1 MVRTGLKLLRLL
13 FSAVLTVLLGATCTV
28 AAGVLSPGVAQ
39 ATEVF
44 SAPLDSQHAV
54 IDRTGLILTDNDLKY
69 LESMTQKIAA
79 KYNGHLYIVVID
91 NTDGGSPKQQSGQQR
106 SDEELQAER
115 IRWGRDFL
123 QRNNAP
129 DHAVLLIATADNY
142 QISLVAKDPS
152 WLSDEDAQYL
162 YKYAEIDKS
171 AADWARHHR
180 NSDAI
185 EQAGINAST
194 LFGSPGREEPPQL
207 ARYQRDQ
214 EASAKASA
222 EADIGVKPGTS
233 SQSSGNESRKVG
245 IILTALAILFAPYGA
260 WIIFRYLWVRR
271 KQRTHKTQKHEDTSK
286 APSKRE
292 PSHKD
297 SVVKDEVDTLGA
309 AIAAAHNRRT
319 QAAALI
325 ERALLAYRGLPLNDL
340 QALNSR
346 AEKLLKRAS
355 SEHTELAEAS
365 STTDQPVNTPKT
377 RKKLKEL
384 RSWVDEANDLLD
396 SLFESLEVL
405 GRLPL
410 AVREC
415 ETAANTLLDAFLSE
429 EVSHNFSV
437 AEQQRAALRRTL
449 RDRLETEDFAPLDYM
464 FRVLED
470 TASLL
475 TQEQKF
481 IGSKART
488 KTQENLIGAHVALAE
503 QYIACA
509 RISTKTQPVQDK
521 QKTKPALANRL
532 ERAQWLYQR
541 ATQPLSTRKKPLAER
556 YQRSTDALEAA
567 RAAFTKR

>member
-1 MVRTGLKLLRLL
+1 
-13 FSAVLTVLLGATCTV
+13 
-28 AAGVLSPGVAQ
+28 
-39 ATEVF
+39 
-44 SAPLDSQHAV
+44 
-54 IDRTGLILTDNDLKY
+54 
-69 LESMTQKIAA
+69 MTQKIAA

-475 TQEQKF
+475 AQEQKL

-521 QKTKPALANRL
+521 QKTKPASANRL

-556 YQRSTDALEAA
+556 YQRSTSALEAA

>member
-13 FSAVLTVLLGATCTV
+13 FSAVLTVLLGAACTV
-28 AAGVLSPGVAQ
+28 AAGVLSPGAAQ

-44 SAPLDSQHAV
+44 STLLDSQHAV

-79 KYNGHLYIVVID
+79 KYNGHLYIMVID

-129 DHAVLLIATADNY
+129 DHAVLLVATADNY

-171 AADWARHHR
+171 AADWAQHHR

-233 SQSSGNESRKVG
+233 SQSSGNESWKVG
-245 IILTALAILFAPYGA
+245 IILTALAILFGPYGA

-271 KQRTHKTQKHEDTSK
+271 KQHTHKTIGTSK
-286 APSKRE
+286 ELSKRE

-297 SVVKDEVDTLGA
+297 SIVKDEVDTLGA

-325 ERALLAYRGLPLNDL
+325 ERALLTYRGLPLNDL

-384 RSWVDEANDLLD
+384 RSWVNEANDLLD

-464 FRVLED
+464 SRVLED

-475 TQEQKF
+475 AQEKKL

-488 KTQENLIGAHVALAE
+488 KTQENLIDAHVALAE

-521 QKTKPALANRL
+521 QKTKPASANRL

-556 YQRSTDALEAA
+556 YQRSTSALEAA

>member
-233 SQSSGNESRKVG
+233 SQSSGNESWKVG

-271 KQRTHKTQKHEDTSK
+271 KQRTHKTQKHEDTS
-286 APSKRE
+286 ATSKRG
-292 PSHKD
+292 PTPKG

-325 ERALLAYRGLPLNDL
+325 ERALLA
-340 QALNSR
+340 
-346 AEKLLKRAS
+346 
-355 SEHTELAEAS
+355 
-365 STTDQPVNTPKT
+365 
-377 RKKLKEL
+377 
-384 RSWVDEANDLLD
+384 
-396 SLFESLEVL
+396 
-405 GRLPL
+405 
-410 AVREC
+410 
-415 ETAANTLLDAFLSE
+415 
-429 EVSHNFSV
+429 
-437 AEQQRAALRRTL
+437 
-449 RDRLETEDFAPLDYM
+449 
-464 FRVLED
+464 
-470 TASLL
+470 
-475 TQEQKF
+475 QEQKL

-521 QKTKPALANRL
+521 QKTKPASANRL

-556 YQRSTDALEAA
+556 YQRSTSALEAA

>member
-1 MVRTGLKLLRLL
+1 MRLL

-44 SAPLDSQHAV
+44 SDPLDSQHAV

-207 ARYQRDQ
+207 ARYQRAQ

-233 SQSSGNESRKVG
+233 SQSSGNESWKVG

-260 WIIFRYLWVRR
+260 WIIFRYLWARR
-271 KQRTHKTQKHEDTSK
+271 KQRTHKTMGTSK
-286 APSKRE
+286 ELSKRG
-292 PSHKD
+292 PTPKG

-464 FRVLED
+464 SRVLED

-475 TQEQKF
+475 TQEQKL

-521 QKTKPALANRL
+521 QKTKPASANRL

-556 YQRSTDALEAA
+556 YQRSTSALEAA

>member
-13 FSAVLTVLLGATCTV
+13 FSVVLTVLLGAACTV
-28 AAGVLSPGVAQ
+28 AAGVLSPGAAQ

-44 SAPLDSQHAV
+44 STPLDSQHAV

-129 DHAVLLIATADNY
+129 DHAVLLVATADNY

-171 AADWARHHR
+171 AADWAQHHR

-207 ARYQRDQ
+207 ARYQMDQ
-214 EASAKASA
+214 EASAKAST

-233 SQSSGNESRKVG
+233 SQSSGNESWKVG
-245 IILTALAILFAPYGA
+245 IILTALAILFGPYGA

-297 SVVKDEVDTLGA
+297 SVVKNEVDTLGA
-309 AIAAAHNRRT
+309 AIAAAHNRRS

-464 FRVLED
+464 SRVLED

-475 TQEQKF
+475 AQEQKL

-521 QKTKPALANRL
+521 QKTKPASANRL

-556 YQRSTDALEAA
+556 YQRSTSALEAA

>member
-1 MVRTGLKLLRLL
+1 MIRTGLKLLRLL
-13 FSAVLTVLLGATCTV
+13 FSVVLTVLLGATCTV

-91 NTDGGSPKQQSGQQR
+91 NTDGGSPKQQSSQQR

-207 ARYQRDQ
+207 ARYQRAQ

-233 SQSSGNESRKVG
+233 SQSSGNESWKVG

-260 WIIFRYLWVRR
+260 WIIFRYLWARR

-292 PSHKD
+292 PTHKD

-319 QAAALI
+319 QATALI

-464 FRVLED
+464 SRVLED

-475 TQEQKF
+475 TQEQKL
-481 IGSKART
+481 IDSKART

-521 QKTKPALANRL
+521 QKTKPASTNRL

>member
-142 QISLVAKDPS
+142 QISLVAKDPL

-271 KQRTHKTQKHEDTSK
+271 KQHTHKTMGTSK
-286 APSKRE
+286 ELSKRE

-464 FRVLED
+464 SRVLED

-475 TQEQKF
+475 
-481 IGSKART
+481 A
-488 KTQENLIGAHVALAE
+488 
-503 QYIACA
+503 
-509 RISTKTQPVQDK
+509 
-521 QKTKPALANRL
+521 
-532 ERAQWLYQR
+532 
-541 ATQPLSTRKKPLAER
+541 
-556 YQRSTDALEAA
+556 
-567 RAAFTKR
+567 

>member
-13 FSAVLTVLLGATCTV
+13 FSAVLTVLLGAACTV
-28 AAGVLSPGVAQ
+28 AAGVLSPGAAQ

-207 ARYQRDQ
+207 ARYQMDQ

-233 SQSSGNESRKVG
+233 SQSSGNESWKVG

-297 SVVKDEVDTLGA
+297 SVVKDEVDTLGV

-325 ERALLAYRGLPLNDL
+325 ERVLLAYRGLPLTDL

-346 AEKLLKRAS
+346 AEKLLKRSS

-464 FRVLED
+464 SRVLED

-475 TQEQKF
+475 AQEKKL

-521 QKTKPALANRL
+521 QKTKPASANRL

-556 YQRSTDALEAA
+556 YPRSTSALEAA

>member
-13 FSAVLTVLLGATCTV
+13 FSAVLTALLGAACTV
-28 AAGVLSPGVAQ
+28 AAGVLSPGAAQ

-44 SAPLDSQHAV
+44 STPLDSQHAV

-129 DHAVLLIATADNY
+129 DHAVLLVATADNY

-245 IILTALAILFAPYGA
+245 IILTALAILFGPYGA

-271 KQRTHKTQKHEDTSK
+271 KQHTHKTMGTSK
-286 APSKRE
+286 ELSKRE

-309 AIAAAHNRRT
+309 AIATAHNRRT

-405 GRLPL
+405 GRFPL

-464 FRVLED
+464 SRVLED

-475 TQEQKF
+475 AQEQKL

-488 KTQENLIGAHVALAE
+488 KTQETLIGAHVALAE

-509 RISTKTQPVQDK
+509 RISTKTQPVQGK
-521 QKTKPALANRL
+521 QKTKPASASRL

>member
-13 FSAVLTVLLGATCTV
+13 FSVVLTVLLGAACTV
-28 AAGVLSPGVAQ
+28 AAGVLSPGAAQ

-44 SAPLDSQHAV
+44 STPLDSQHAV

-129 DHAVLLIATADNY
+129 DHAVLLVATADNY

-207 ARYQRDQ
+207 ARYQMDQ
-214 EASAKASA
+214 EASAKAST

-245 IILTALAILFAPYGA
+245 IILTALAILFGPYGA
-260 WIIFRYLWVRR
+260 WIIFRYLWARR

-309 AIAAAHNRRT
+309 AIAAAHNRRS

-464 FRVLED
+464 SRVLED

-475 TQEQKF
+475 AQEQKL

-521 QKTKPALANRL
+521 QKTKPASANRL

-556 YQRSTDALEAA
+556 YQRSTSALEAA

>member
-13 FSAVLTVLLGATCTV
+13 FSVVLTVLLGAACTV
-28 AAGVLSPGVAQ
+28 AAGVLSPGAAQ

-44 SAPLDSQHAV
+44 STPLDSQHAV

-129 DHAVLLIATADNY
+129 DHAVLLVATADNY

-171 AADWARHHR
+171 AADWAQHHR

-207 ARYQRDQ
+207 ARYQMDQ
-214 EASAKASA
+214 EASAKAST

-233 SQSSGNESRKVG
+233 SQSSGNESWKVG
-245 IILTALAILFAPYGA
+245 IILTALAILFGPYGA

-271 KQRTHKTQKHEDTSK
+271 KQRAHKTQKHEDTSK

-309 AIAAAHNRRT
+309 AIAAAHNRRS

-340 QALNSR
+340 QAMNNR

-464 FRVLED
+464 SRVLED

-475 TQEQKF
+475 AQEQKL

-521 QKTKPALANRL
+521 QKTKPASANRL

-556 YQRSTDALEAA
+556 YQRSTSALEAA

>member
-13 FSAVLTVLLGATCTV
+13 FSVVLTVLLGAACTV
-28 AAGVLSPGVAQ
+28 AAGVLSPGAAQ

-44 SAPLDSQHAV
+44 STPLDSQHAV

-129 DHAVLLIATADNY
+129 DHAVLLVATADNY

-171 AADWARHHR
+171 AADWAQHHR

-207 ARYQRDQ
+207 ARYQMDQ
-214 EASAKASA
+214 EASAKAST

-233 SQSSGNESRKVG
+233 SQSSGNESWKVG
-245 IILTALAILFAPYGA
+245 IILTALAILFGPYGA

-271 KQRTHKTQKHEDTSK
+271 KQRAHKTQKHEDTSK

-309 AIAAAHNRRT
+309 AIAAAHNRRS

-464 FRVLED
+464 SRVLED

-475 TQEQKF
+475 AQEQKL

-521 QKTKPALANRL
+521 QKTKPASANRL

-556 YQRSTDALEAA
+556 YQRSTSALEAA

>member
-13 FSAVLTVLLGATCTV
+13 FSAVLTVLLGAAYTV
-28 AAGVLSPGVAQ
+28 AAGVLFPGAAQ

-44 SAPLDSQHAV
+44 STPLDSQHAV

-91 NTDGGSPKQQSGQQR
+91 NTDGGSSKQQSGQQR

-171 AADWARHHR
+171 AADWAQHHR

-207 ARYQRDQ
+207 ARYQRAQ

-233 SQSSGNESRKVG
+233 SQSSGNESWKVG
-245 IILTALAILFAPYGA
+245 IILTALAILFGPYGA

-271 KQRTHKTQKHEDTSK
+271 KQHTHKTQKHEDTS

-292 PSHKD
+292 PAHKD
-297 SVVKDEVDTLGA
+297 SVVKDEVDTLGT

-346 AEKLLKRAS
+346 AEKLLKRSS

-464 FRVLED
+464 SRVLED

-475 TQEQKF
+475 AQEQKL

-521 QKTKPALANRL
+521 QKTKPASANRL

-556 YQRSTDALEAA
+556 YQRSTSALEAA

>member
-13 FSAVLTVLLGATCTV
+13 FSAVLTVLLGATYTV
-28 AAGVLSPGVAQ
+28 AAGVLSPGAAQ

-44 SAPLDSQHAV
+44 FAPLDSQHAV

-129 DHAVLLIATADNY
+129 DHAVLLVATADNY

-245 IILTALAILFAPYGA
+245 IILTALAILFGPYGA

-271 KQRTHKTQKHEDTSK
+271 KQHTHKTMGTSK
-286 APSKRE
+286 ELSKRE

-309 AIAAAHNRRT
+309 AIATAHNRRT

-365 STTDQPVNTPKT
+365 STTDQPVNTPKN

-405 GRLPL
+405 GRFPL

-464 FRVLED
+464 SRVLED

-475 TQEQKF
+475 TQEQKL

-509 RISTKTQPVQDK
+509 RISTKTQPVQGK
-521 QKTKPALANRL
+521 QKTKPASASRL

>member
-44 SAPLDSQHAV
+44 STPLDSQHAV

-214 EASAKASA
+214 EASAKAST

-233 SQSSGNESRKVG
+233 SQSSGNESWKVG

-271 KQRTHKTQKHEDTSK
+271 KQRTHKTQKHEDTS
-286 APSKRE
+286 ATSKRG
-292 PSHKD
+292 PTPKG

-309 AIAAAHNRRT
+309 ALAAAHNRRT

-464 FRVLED
+464 SRVLED

-475 TQEQKF
+475 TQEQKL

-521 QKTKPALANRL
+521 QKTKPASANRL

-556 YQRSTDALEAA
+556 YQRSTSALEAA

>member
-13 FSAVLTVLLGATCTV
+13 FSAVLTALLGAACTV
-28 AAGVLSPGVAQ
+28 AAGVLSPGAAQ

-44 SAPLDSQHAV
+44 STPLDSQHAV

-129 DHAVLLIATADNY
+129 DHAVLLVATADNY

-245 IILTALAILFAPYGA
+245 IILTALAILFGPYGA

-271 KQRTHKTQKHEDTSK
+271 KQHTHKTMGTSK
-286 APSKRE
+286 ELSKRE

-309 AIAAAHNRRT
+309 AIATAHNRRT

-405 GRLPL
+405 GRFPL

-464 FRVLED
+464 SRVLED

-475 TQEQKF
+475 AQEQKL

-509 RISTKTQPVQDK
+509 RISTKTQPVQGK
-521 QKTKPALANRL
+521 QKTKPASASRL

>member
-1 MVRTGLKLLRLL
+1 MIRTGLKLLRLL
-13 FSAVLTVLLGATCTV
+13 FSVVLTVLLGATCAV
-28 AAGVLSPGVAQ
+28 AAGVLSPGAAQ

-129 DHAVLLIATADNY
+129 DHAVLLVATADNY

-185 EQAGINAST
+185 KQAGINAST

-233 SQSSGNESRKVG
+233 SQSSGNESWKVG

-260 WIIFRYLWVRR
+260 WIIFRYLWARR
-271 KQRTHKTQKHEDTSK
+271 KQRTHKTMGTSK

-292 PSHKD
+292 PTPKD
-297 SVVKDEVDTLGA
+297 SVVKDEVDALGV
-309 AIAAAHNRRT
+309 AIAAAHNRRA
-319 QAAALI
+319 QAAVLI

-355 SEHTELAEAS
+355 SEHTELTEVS
-365 STTDQPVNTPKT
+365 STTDHPVNTPKT

-384 RSWVDEANDLLD
+384 RSWVDEANEVLD

-475 TQEQKF
+475 VQEQKL
-481 IGSKART
+481 IGSKARAT
-488 KTQENLIGAHVALAE
+488 TQENLIGAHMALAE

-509 RISTKTQPVQDK
+509 RISAKAQPVQDK
-521 QKTKPALANRL
+521 QKTKPASTNRL

>member
-44 SAPLDSQHAV
+44 SDPLDSQHAV

-214 EASAKASA
+214 EASAKAST

-233 SQSSGNESRKVG
+233 SQSSGNESWKVG

-271 KQRTHKTQKHEDTSK
+271 KQRTHKTQKHEDTS
-286 APSKRE
+286 ATSKRG
-292 PSHKD
+292 PTPKG

-464 FRVLED
+464 SRVLED

-475 TQEQKF
+475 TQEQKL

-521 QKTKPALANRL
+521 QKTKPASANRL

-556 YQRSTDALEAA
+556 YQRSTSALEAA

>member
-13 FSAVLTVLLGATCTV
+13 FSVVLTVLLGAACTV
-28 AAGVLSPGVAQ
+28 AAGVLSPGAAQ

-44 SAPLDSQHAV
+44 STPLDSQHAV

-129 DHAVLLIATADNY
+129 DHAVLLVATADNY

-207 ARYQRDQ
+207 ARYQMDQ
-214 EASAKASA
+214 EASAKAST

-245 IILTALAILFAPYGA
+245 IILTALAILFGPYGA

-271 KQRTHKTQKHEDTSK
+271 KQRAHKTQKHEDTSK

-309 AIAAAHNRRT
+309 AIAAAHNRRS

-464 FRVLED
+464 SRVLED

-475 TQEQKF
+475 AQEQKL

-521 QKTKPALANRL
+521 QKTKPASANRL

-556 YQRSTDALEAA
+556 YQRSTSALEAA

>member
-13 FSAVLTVLLGATCTV
+13 FSAVLTALLGAACTV
-28 AAGVLSPGVAQ
+28 AAGVLSPGAAQ

-44 SAPLDSQHAV
+44 STPLDSQHAV

-129 DHAVLLIATADNY
+129 DHAVLLVATADNY

-245 IILTALAILFAPYGA
+245 IILTALAILFGPYGA

-271 KQRTHKTQKHEDTSK
+271 KQHTHKTMGTSK
-286 APSKRE
+286 ELSKRE

-309 AIAAAHNRRT
+309 AIATAHNRRT

-405 GRLPL
+405 GRFPL

-464 FRVLED
+464 SRVLED

-475 TQEQKF
+475 AQEQKL

-521 QKTKPALANRL
+521 QKTKPASANRL

>member
-13 FSAVLTVLLGATCTV
+13 FSVVLTVLLGAACTV
-28 AAGVLSPGVAQ
+28 AAGVLSPGAAQ

-44 SAPLDSQHAV
+44 STPLDSQHAV

-171 AADWARHHR
+171 AADWAQHHR

-207 ARYQRDQ
+207 ARYQMDQ
-214 EASAKASA
+214 EASAKAST

-233 SQSSGNESRKVG
+233 SQSSGNESWKVG
-245 IILTALAILFAPYGA
+245 IILTALAILFGPYGA

-309 AIAAAHNRRT
+309 AIAAAHNRRS

-464 FRVLED
+464 SRVLED

-475 TQEQKF
+475 TQEQKL

-521 QKTKPALANRL
+521 QKTKPASANRL

-556 YQRSTDALEAA
+556 YQRSTSALEAA

>member
-28 AAGVLSPGVAQ
+28 VAGVLSPGVAQ

-44 SAPLDSQHAV
+44 STPLDSQHAV

-207 ARYQRDQ
+207 ARYQRAQ

-271 KQRTHKTQKHEDTSK
+271 KQHTHKTMGTSK
-286 APSKRE
+286 ELSKRG
-292 PSHKD
+292 PTPKG

-464 FRVLED
+464 SRVLED

-475 TQEQKF
+475 TQEQKL

-521 QKTKPALANRL
+521 QKTKPASANRL

-541 ATQPLSTRKKPLAER
+541 ATQPLPTRKKPLAER
-556 YQRSTDALEAA
+556 YQRSTSALEAA

>member
-13 FSAVLTVLLGATCTV
+13 FSAVLTVLLGAACTV
-28 AAGVLSPGVAQ
+28 AAGVLSPGAAQ

-44 SAPLDSQHAV
+44 STPLESQHAV

-162 YKYAEIDKS
+162 YKYAKIDKS
-171 AADWARHHR
+171 TAEWAQHHR

-233 SQSSGNESRKVG
+233 SQSSGNESWKVG
-245 IILTALAILFAPYGA
+245 IILTALAILFGPYGA

-271 KQRTHKTQKHEDTSK
+271 KQRTHKTMGTSK
-286 APSKRE
+286 ELSKRE

-309 AIAAAHNRRT
+309 AIAAAHNRRS

-346 AEKLLKRAS
+346 TEKLLKRAS

-384 RSWVDEANDLLD
+384 RSWVDEANNLLD

-464 FRVLED
+464 SRVLED

-475 TQEQKF
+475 TQEQKL

-521 QKTKPALANRL
+521 QKTKPASANRL

-556 YQRSTDALEAA
+556 YQRSTSALEAA

>member
-13 FSAVLTVLLGATCTV
+13 FSAVLTVLLGAACTV
-28 AAGVLSPGVAQ
+28 AAGVLSPGAAQ

-44 SAPLDSQHAV
+44 STPLDSQHAV

-129 DHAVLLIATADNY
+129 DHAVLLVATADNY

-171 AADWARHHR
+171 ATDWAQHHR

-233 SQSSGNESRKVG
+233 SQSSGNESWKVG
-245 IILTALAILFAPYGA
+245 IILTALAILFGPYGA
-260 WIIFRYLWVRR
+260 WIIFRYLWARR
-271 KQRTHKTQKHEDTSK
+271 KQHTHKTMGTSK
-286 APSKRE
+286 ELSKRE
-292 PSHKD
+292 PAHKD

-309 AIAAAHNRRT
+309 AIAAAHNRRS

-464 FRVLED
+464 SRVLED

-475 TQEQKF
+475 TQEQKL
-481 IGSKART
+481 IGSKVRT

-521 QKTKPALANRL
+521 QKTKPASASRL

-556 YQRSTDALEAA
+556 YQRSTSALEAA

>member
-13 FSAVLTVLLGATCTV
+13 FSAVLTVLLGTTCTV

-129 DHAVLLIATADNY
+129 DHAVLLVATADNY

-171 AADWARHHR
+171 AAEWAQHHR

-245 IILTALAILFAPYGA
+245 IILTALAILFGPYGA

-271 KQRTHKTQKHEDTSK
+271 KQHTHKTMGTSK
-286 APSKRE
+286 ELSKRE

-309 AIAAAHNRRT
+309 AIAAAHNRRS

-464 FRVLED
+464 SRVLED

-475 TQEQKF
+475 TQEQKL

-521 QKTKPALANRL
+521 QKTKLASANRL

-556 YQRSTDALEAA
+556 YQRSTSALEAA

>member
-13 FSAVLTVLLGATCTV
+13 FSVVLTVLLGAACTV
-28 AAGVLSPGVAQ
+28 AAGVLSPGAAQ

-44 SAPLDSQHAV
+44 STPLDSQHAV

-129 DHAVLLIATADNY
+129 DHAVLLVATADNY

-171 AADWARHHR
+171 AADWAQHHR

-207 ARYQRDQ
+207 ARYQMDQ
-214 EASAKASA
+214 EASAKAST

-233 SQSSGNESRKVG
+233 SQSSGNESWKVG
-245 IILTALAILFAPYGA
+245 IILTALAILFGPYGA

-309 AIAAAHNRRT
+309 AIAAAHNRRS

-464 FRVLED
+464 SRVLED

-475 TQEQKF
+475 AQEQKL

-521 QKTKPALANRL
+521 QKTKPASANRL

-541 ATQPLSTRKKPLAER
+541 ATQPLSTHKKPLAER
-556 YQRSTDALEAA
+556 YQRSTSALEAA

>member
-13 FSAVLTVLLGATCTV
+13 FSVVLTVLLGAACTV
-28 AAGVLSPGVAQ
+28 AAGVLSPGAAQ

-44 SAPLDSQHAV
+44 STPLDSQHAV

-129 DHAVLLIATADNY
+129 DHAVLLVATADNY

-171 AADWARHHR
+171 AADWAQHHR

-214 EASAKASA
+214 EASAKAST

-233 SQSSGNESRKVG
+233 SQSSGNESWKVG
-245 IILTALAILFAPYGA
+245 IILTALAILFGPYGA

-271 KQRTHKTQKHEDTSK
+271 KQRAHKTQKHEDTSK

-309 AIAAAHNRRT
+309 AIAAAHNRRS

-464 FRVLED
+464 SRVLED

-475 TQEQKF
+475 AQEQKL

-521 QKTKPALANRL
+521 QKTKPASANRL

-556 YQRSTDALEAA
+556 YQRSTSALEAA

>member
-1 MVRTGLKLLRLL
+1 
-13 FSAVLTVLLGATCTV
+13 
-28 AAGVLSPGVAQ
+28 
-39 ATEVF
+39 
-44 SAPLDSQHAV
+44 
-54 IDRTGLILTDNDLKY
+54 
-69 LESMTQKIAA
+69 MTQKIAA

-207 ARYQRDQ
+207 ARYQRAQ

-271 KQRTHKTQKHEDTSK
+271 KQHTHKTMGTSK
-286 APSKRE
+286 ELSKRG
-292 PSHKD
+292 PTPKG

-475 TQEQKF
+475 AQEQKL

-521 QKTKPALANRL
+521 QKTKPASANRL

-556 YQRSTDALEAA
+556 YQRSTSALEAA

>member
-1 MVRTGLKLLRLL
+1 
-13 FSAVLTVLLGATCTV
+13 
-28 AAGVLSPGVAQ
+28 
-39 ATEVF
+39 
-44 SAPLDSQHAV
+44 
-54 IDRTGLILTDNDLKY
+54 
-69 LESMTQKIAA
+69 MTQKIAA

-260 WIIFRYLWVRR
+260 WIIFRYLWARR
-271 KQRTHKTQKHEDTSK
+271 KQRTHKTMGTSK

-297 SVVKDEVDTLGA
+297 SVVKDEVDTLGT

-437 AEQQRAALRRTL
+437 AEQQRAVLRRTL

-475 TQEQKF
+475 TQEQKL

>member
-13 FSAVLTVLLGATCTV
+13 FSAVLTVLLGAACTV
-28 AAGVLSPGVAQ
+28 AAGVLSPGAAQ

-44 SAPLDSQHAV
+44 STPLDSQHAV

-91 NTDGGSPKQQSGQQR
+91 NTDGGSPEQQSGQQR
-106 SDEELQAER
+106 SNEELQAER

-129 DHAVLLIATADNY
+129 DHAVLLVATADNY

-214 EASAKASA
+214 EASARASA

-233 SQSSGNESRKVG
+233 SQSSGNESWKVG
-245 IILTALAILFAPYGA
+245 IILTALAILFGPYGA

-271 KQRTHKTQKHEDTSK
+271 KQHTHKTMGTSK
-286 APSKRE
+286 ELSKRE

-297 SVVKDEVDTLGA
+297 SVVKDEVDALGA

-319 QAAALI
+319 HAAALI

-396 SLFESLEVL
+396 SLFGSLEVL

-475 TQEQKF
+475 AQEQKL

-509 RISTKTQPVQDK
+509 RISTKTQPVQGK
-521 QKTKPALANRL
+521 QKTKPASASRL

-556 YQRSTDALEAA
+556 YQRSTSALEAA

>member
-54 IDRTGLILTDNDLKY
+54 IDRTGLILTDDDLKY

-91 NTDGGSPKQQSGQQR
+91 NTDGGSPEQQSGQQR

-129 DHAVLLIATADNY
+129 DHAVLLVATADNY

-214 EASAKASA
+214 EAAAKASA

-271 KQRTHKTQKHEDTSK
+271 KQHTHKTMGTSK
-286 APSKRE
+286 ELSKRE

-297 SVVKDEVDTLGA
+297 SVVKEVDTLGA

-415 ETAANTLLDAFLSE
+415 ETAANTLLDVFLSE

-475 TQEQKF
+475 AQEQKL

-521 QKTKPALANRL
+521 QKTKPASANRL

-556 YQRSTDALEAA
+556 YHRSTDALEAA

>member
-13 FSAVLTVLLGATCTV
+13 FSVVLTVLLGAACTV
-28 AAGVLSPGVAQ
+28 AAGVLSPGAAQ

-44 SAPLDSQHAV
+44 STPLDSQHAV

-129 DHAVLLIATADNY
+129 DHAVLLVATADNY

-207 ARYQRDQ
+207 ARYQMDQ
-214 EASAKASA
+214 EASAKAST

-245 IILTALAILFAPYGA
+245 IILTALAILFGPYGA

-271 KQRTHKTQKHEDTSK
+271 KQHTHKTMGTSK
-286 APSKRE
+286 ELSKRE

-309 AIAAAHNRRT
+309 AIAAAHNRRS

-464 FRVLED
+464 SRVLED

-475 TQEQKF
+475 AQEQKL

-521 QKTKPALANRL
+521 QKTKPASANRL

-556 YQRSTDALEAA
+556 YQRSTSALEAA